1 VVATCDAHNLTSGR
15 GVARELCL
23 SSHMLVADHSD
34 IVSTIVCK
42 EAWCLDTLFNLLSV
56 SDSSHI
62 YNELGI
68 IEPFIM

>member
-1 VVATCDAHNLTSGR
+1 
-15 GVARELCL
+15 
-23 SSHMLVADHSD
+23 MLVADHSD